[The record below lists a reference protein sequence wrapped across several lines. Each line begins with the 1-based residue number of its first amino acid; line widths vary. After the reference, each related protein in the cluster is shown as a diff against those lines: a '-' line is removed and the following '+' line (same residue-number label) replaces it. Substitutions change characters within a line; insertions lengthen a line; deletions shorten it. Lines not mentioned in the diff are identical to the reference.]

1 ERAAAVTALRRAG
14 HPARGAVTVVEHLD
28 ELRRRLVFCAAAVA
42 TGTGGAFAFHDAILA
57 LLLRPLPAQAGAL
70 EALGGGHRI
79 AGTGGGEAFAV
90 VLKLSLAGGIALAT
104 PVWLY
109 QLWAFVTPALRGPER
124 RYALPF
130 TVLGVLLFVTGLG
143 GGCVTLRYPLNW
155 LLTFSDRSFVEII
168 TADNYFTFVAYFLL
182 AFGLT
187 FELPLVVTGLV
198 VMGIVSPDALRTHR
212 SSILMALW
220 TASCFITPGA
230 DPYSPLILGVAFTVL
245 FFVSTGL
252 IRCVGPVATGAAIQ
266 TPSPG
271 VLAGSGG
278 AGARRG

>member
-1 ERAAAVTALRRAG
+1 
-14 HPARGAVTVVEHLD
+14 VTVVEHL
-28 ELRRRLVFCAAAVA
+28 EEVRRRLVFCAAAVA
-42 TGTGGAFAFHDAILA
+42 TGTGVAFAFHDALLA

-70 EALGGGHRI
+70 GALGGGHRI
-79 AGTGGGEAFAV
+79 AVTGVGEAFAV

-109 QLWAFVTPALRGPER
+109 HLWAFVTPALRGRER
-124 RYALPF
+124 RYALPY
-130 TVLGVLLFVTGLG
+130 TVLGVILFVAGLG
-143 GGCVTLRYPLNW
+143 VGFVTLRYPLNW

-187 FELPLVVTGLV
+187 FELPLVLTGLV
-198 VMGIVSPDALRTHR
+198 VMGIVPPDALRTHR
-212 SSILMALW
+212 ASILMALW
-220 TASCFITPGA
+220 TLSCFITPGA

-252 IRCVGPVATGAAIQ
+252 IRLVGPGSTVDPIQ
-266 TPSPG
+266 IAPPG
-271 VLAGSGG
+271 VAVGSRG
-278 AGARRG
+278 AVERQG

>member
-1 ERAAAVTALRRAG
+1 VTL
-14 HPARGAVTVVEHLD
+14 VEHL
-28 ELRRRLVFCAAAVA
+28 EEVRHRLLFCVAAVMV
-42 TGTGGAFAFHDAILA
+42 GTVVAFVFHDAILA
-57 LLLRPLPAQAGAL
+57 LLLRPLPTQAGGLVAF
-70 EALGGGHRI
+70 GDGHRI
-79 AGTGGGEAFAV
+79 AVTGVGEAFTV
-90 VLKLSLAGGIALAT
+90 VLKLSLAAGIALAT

-109 QLWAFVTPALRGPER
+109 HLWMFVTPALLGPER

-130 TVLGVLLFVTGLG
+130 TVLGVILFVTGLG
-143 GGCVTLRYPLNW
+143 VGFVTLRYPLTW

-198 VMGIVSPDALRTHR
+198 VLGIVSPDALRTHR
-212 SSILMALW
+212 VSILMALW

-230 DPYSPLILGVAFTVL
+230 DPYSPLILSVAFTLL

-252 IRCVGPVATGAAIQ
+252 VRFVRPGSAADPIQ
-266 TPSPG
+266 TAASG
-271 VLAGSGG
+271 VEVGS
-278 AGARRG
+278 RRAV